1 MLKNA
6 MSLLW
11 SVSSAGIKWILTLC
25 GTPYKYTL
33 YIFHFISFRF
43 FPFIIMEL
51 AWQQMNANE
60 QNDFRIVSVNL
71 NY

>member
-1 MLKNA
+1 MDIDAVWNTIQ
-6 MSLLW
+6 
-11 SVSSAGIKWILTLC
+11 V
-25 GTPYKYTL
+25 YTI
-33 YIFHFISFRF
+33 YISFHFVSV